1 MGDNFGYTYHTPRA
15 SFVFK
20 MRQILSHITD
30 VFSEFS
36 RFIAPAYHHDRCE
49 RSVQMRLYTMHKREF
64 VMVFI
69 VFFATLGL
77 ALFIGLAGPAIT
89 ATAEQRASQLT
100 PSINQSQ
107 LTSGPFL
114 MKSPPLSMYAQ
125 QLWVIAKIIIDIKD
139 EQSFRKEFHLSV
151 AIEGL
156 TREHKMET
164 VLAADQPH
172 NRSRSLECDQRD
184 CGEVTVMHLGYLRY
198 THYVITVNFYGLS
211 EIQQWY
217 SVQDV
222 VFYCWLAHSLRKYAV
237 YDWSIEQKWMSVLLP
252 LLLLY
257 NDPVFPMTFLMASWV
272 PALVDTVFQ
281 STFLCALLLFWL
293 CIYHGLRQNERS
305 FASFYLPKLC
315 IVGLLWLTVVVMAAL
330 QKYNEL
336 WDPLYSA
343 ALETN
348 HFQKFKIFFFVT
360 GSLYMLYLVYLIIT
374 AYSELRAMPYFDL
387 RLRFMTLLMFIVL
400 CVTIT
405 ITVLRFGVGM
415 LEDNFV
421 AQLSTHYDSSAQFMA
436 FYGLLNLYLFTMAY
450 VYSPSE
456 RALME
461 THIMKDNPAFSM
473 VNDSDEDVIYGSDDD
488 TRRPLNRG
496 CSSLGSSAVWFG
508 PASLQSIPVPTT
520 FVSWLQVPS
529 LMFLGLVGPVWPWIG
544 GCSLLSQ
551 LRVVEQA
558 TTASQ
563 NADT

>member
-222 VFYCWLAHSLRKYAV
+222 VFYFKTYNPAFTKLEIWFRFIFLLLTFAVACWLAHSLRKYAV

-293 CIYHGLRQNERS
+293 CIYHGLR
-305 FASFYLPKLC
+305 
-315 IVGLLWLTVVVMAAL
+315 
-330 QKYNEL
+330 
-336 WDPLYSA
+336 
-343 ALETN
+343 
-348 HFQKFKIFFFVT
+348 QKFKIFFFVT